1 MPVDVSN
8 FPSLPNDS
16 SLPVKVCRLAAVDVW
31 IFDLDNTLYSASSN
45 LFPAIE
51 RRMGEFIARSL
62 GVTPEEARRCQK
74 RFFREHGT
82 TLRGL
87 MLEHAVDPLAFL
99 DYVHAIDLSVITPSP
114 ALDRALDRLPGRKLV
129 FTNASRR
136 HAEGVMAR
144 LGIARHFEAIQDI
157 IAADFLPK
165 PDPRPYTRLLRCYDV
180 DPVRACMV
188 EDMAG
193 NLIPA
198 AALGMTTVWLRTDS
212 AWGQPAAGDLSHIHH
227 VIDDL
232 PAWLAA
238 LGTGAGGS
246 PSRRMVG

>member
-1 MPVDVSN
+1 MPVD
-8 FPSLPNDS
+8 LPNVPS
-16 SLPVKVCRLAAVDVW
+16 KHNGFFLPVDLGRLATVDVW

-51 RRMGEFIARSL
+51 QRMGEFIARRF
-62 GVTPEEARRCQK
+62 GVTTEEARVRQK

-87 MLEHAVDPLAFL
+87 MVEHAVDPLAFL
-99 DYVHAIDLSVITPSP
+99 DYVHAIDLSVIGPSP
-114 ALDRALDRLPGRKLV
+114 ALDRVLSRLPGRKIV

-144 LGIARHFEAIQDI
+144 LGITRHFEAIQDI

-165 PDPRPYTRLLRCYDV
+165 PDPRPYAQLVRRYDV

-193 NLIPA
+193 NLVPA

-212 AWGQPAAGDLSHIHH
+212 TWGQPPTGDAAHIHH
-227 VIDDL
+227 IINDL
-232 PAWLAA
+232 VAWLGA
-238 LGTGAGGS
+238 LGNG
-246 PSRRMVG
+246 